1 MVGAERARWG
11 ARVSMQSSEIITRD
25 LRDSP
30 SPNEKGMWVLVS
42 SANCPWRALFKVERY
57 IRPTF
62 ERSEVTFMETNV
74 AFFTEQTEPQSL
86 MEWRVAGSSIYSR
99 PAHSGGV
106 FTPTNDTPLWG
117 PLCQS
122 NGGHGRLL
130 IVSDELLRQAET
142 QGRHLEVW
150 NLFDIDDPQIRALG
164 SLLEAEASTD
174 CLNGRIYGESLAMTL
189 ASYVLRNYAVMP
201 MKMNRQASLPKDKV
215 RKVVD
220 YIVSNLAEDGGL
232 QHLADLAEMSPFH
245 FCRSFKQSTGL
256 TPHQYI
262 LHLRIEKA
270 KGLLKNKRLGIA
282 DIASRLGFSDQSH
295 FTNIFRRLAGI
306 TPARWRASL

>member
-1 MVGAERARWG
+1 MREDVKQKHF
-11 ARVSMQSSEIITRD
+11 STP
-25 LRDSP
+25 LRETSIRCLHP
-30 SPNEKGMWVLVS
+30 GPI
-42 SANCPWRALFKVERY
+42 FFVER
-57 IRPTF
+57 ILVLTPG
-62 ERSEVTFMETNV
+62 
-74 AFFTEQTEPQSL
+74 APQSTTGI
-86 MEWRVAGSSIYSR
+86 RIAVAGLPGVVSCSGPVTIRCEAAQANRWLKCR

-106 FTPTNDTPLWG
+106 FTLTKDTPLWRR
-117 PLCQS
+117 CV
-122 NGGHGRLL
+122 GRTA
-130 IVSDELLRQAET
+130 VTVVSFSDELLRQAET
-142 QGRHLEVW
+142 QGRHLEVR

-189 ASYVLRNYAVMP
+189 ASYVLRIYAVMP
-201 MKMNRQASLPKDKV
+201 MKMNRHASLPKDKV

-220 YIVSNLAEDGGL
+220 YIASNLAEDGSL
-232 QHLADLAEMSPFH
+232 QDLADLVEMSPFH

-295 FTNIFRRLAGI
+295 FTNIFRRLPGT